1 MEPAVILFIGLFLLL
16 ASLFFYRAQKIE
28 ALEQRGMRVAAIVT
42 TVDQFPGGSY
52 LTAHWQHPQTRE
64 VYTFHAVTVLNPFPL
79 QRGSPVHVLV
89 DPHNSKRY
97 YIPLGVR
104 MT

>member
-52 LTAHWQHPQTRE
+52 LTAQWQHPQTRE